1 MKTKK
6 IDKEFCFTDESVNVY
21 GYRCLTSGLQLEEV
35 KKNPIGYFMHNRDNG
50 VVVKWEDFR
59 IDGSKVYAKPVINL
73 SHPDGQRIADQIEN
87 GFLNGAS
94 AGKIVCLEAS
104 DDANLKIAGQ
114 TKPTVTKWFPRE
126 ISLVD
131 IPGNYN
137 ALANLFDVNNNP
149 LNLADFSK
157 NPSTKNETKFSVDA
171 NVLSA
176 LKLSSNATQ
185 NDFNNAIQGLLNNA
199 IELENLKKRTVSTEV
214 EDLLN
219 KGISDNKLTKDLAN
233 KLRSTY
239 ATNPAGLRSLID
251 AMPCLTIPSDL
262 IGKSFDELYASDKLE
277 LVRTKYPVLYEQ
289 LKSEKFTKNN
299 N

>member
-21 GYRCLTSGLQLEEV
+21 GYRCLTSGLQLDEV

-50 VVVKWEDFR
+50 VVVRWEDFR
-59 IDGSKVYAKPVINL
+59 ISGSKVFAKPVINL
-73 SHPDGQRIADQIEN
+73 SHPDGQRIADQVEN

-104 DDANLKIAGQ
+104 DDANLKVTGQ

-137 ALANLFDVNNNP
+137 ALANLFDVNDNP

-157 NPSTKNETKFSVDA
+157 NPKANGTIKFSIDA
-171 NVLSA
+171 TLLSA
-176 LKLSSNATQ
+176 LKLTVNATQ
-185 NDFNNAIQGLLNNA
+185 NDFNNAIQDLINKVN
-199 IELENLKKRTVSTEV
+199 ELDNLKKTSVTSEV

-219 KGISDNKLTKDLAN
+219 KGIADKKLTPTIAN
-233 KLRSTY
+233 ELKRNF
-239 ATNPAGLRSLID
+239 ATNPVGLKNLI
-251 AMPCLTIPSDL
+251 ASMPNLEVPNDL
-262 IGKSFDELYASDKLE
+262 QNKTWDELYANDKLE
-277 LVRTKYPVLYEQ
+277 MVRTNYPALYEQ
-289 LKSEKFTKNN
+289 LKEKKFPKQ
-299 N
+299 